1 MSEKRN
7 IGMMFG
13 AQGVETFLGIPSCPD
28 LGDLDAKAAILG
40 VPCATPYASVGP
52 YCSEAPDAIRASIG
66 HYAPNV
72 GHFDF
77 DLGGALLPD
86 GAAGAVDCG
95 NLGFDENDP
104 EANRDLIRSS
114 VAKIVDKGAVPIV
127 LGGDDS
133 IPIPMIQA
141 FEGRGRFTILQ
152 IDAHI
157 DWREEVGGEHWGL
170 SSTMR
175 RASEMPHIENI
186 IQVGQRGLGSARPED
201 VRDAEAWGVKFISAR
216 DVHKSGVD
224 PVLDL
229 IPQGANVIIALDCDG
244 LDPSVIP
251 GVIGRAPGGLTYWQ
265 TLDLIHGVADKGNMS
280 AFDIVE
286 YVPDMDVDQIGA
298 LTAARIVANVM
309 GLAVRAGG

>member
-1 MSEKRN
+1 MTDKRN

-13 AQGVETFLGIPSCPD
+13 AGAVDTFLGIPPCSD
-28 LGDLDAKAAILG
+28 LGKLEAKAAILG
-40 VPCATPYASVGP
+40 VPCATPYVSVGP
-52 YCSEAPDAIRASIG
+52 YCAEAPDAIRASIG

-77 DLGGALLPD
+77 DLGGPLLPGD
-86 GAAGAVDCG
+86 SAGAVDCG
-95 NLGFDENDP
+95 NLGYDEADFQG
-104 EANRDLIRSS
+104 NRDMIRTSI
-114 VAKIVDKGAVPIV
+114 AKILDAGAVPIV

-141 FEGRGRFTILQ
+141 FEGRGTFTILQ

-157 DWREEVGGEHWGL
+157 DWREEVGGEPWGL

-186 IQVGQRGLGSARPED
+186 IQVGQRGLGSARPAD
-201 VRDAEAWGVKFISAR
+201 VRDAEAWGVKFVSAR
-216 DVHKSGVD
+216 DVHRSGID

-229 IPQGANVIIALDCDG
+229 IPAGSNVIIALDCDG
-244 LDPSVIP
+244 LDPSAIP

-265 TLDLIHGVADKGNMS
+265 TLDLIHGVAAKGKIS

-286 YVPDMDVDQIGA
+286 YVPEMDVDQIGA

-309 GLAVRAGG
+309 GLVVHADK

>member
-1 MSEKRN
+1 MLEKRN

-13 AQGVETFLGIPSCPD
+13 AQTVETFLGIASCPD
-28 LGDLDAKAAILG
+28 LDGLDAKAAILG

-77 DLGGALLPD
+77 DLGGPLLPD
-86 GAAGAVDCG
+86 GTTGAVDCG
-95 NLGFDENDP
+95 NLGFDEDDH
-104 EANRDLIRSS
+104 EANRNRIRAT
-114 VAKIVDKGAVPIV
+114 VAKILDKGAVPIV

-186 IQVGQRGLGSARPED
+186 IQVGQRGLGSARPAD
-201 VRDAEAWGVKFISAR
+201 VRDAEAWGVKFVTAR
-216 DVHKSGVD
+216 DVHKFGVD

-229 IPQGANVIIALDCDG
+229 IPQGANVIVALDCDG

-265 TLDLIHGVADKGNMS
+265 TLDLIHGVADKGNIS

-286 YVPDMDVDQIGA
+286 FVPDMDIDQIGA

-309 GLAVRAGG
+309 GLVVRADS